1 MKLIAI
7 KLAEYEKAAVES
19 EKLTQKSLENIHNLF
34 TVSGHFQFFFNQEEI
49 DSSTCERNPAQD
61 YNIRYWLPL
70 LYGYLGVVM
79 DGELEVRTR

>member
-1 MKLIAI
+1 
-7 KLAEYEKAAVES
+7 LAEYEKAAVES

-34 TVSGHFQFFFNQEEI
+34 SSGHFQFFFNQEEI